1 MGLSR
6 QCCIE
11 SKLFELVVEGG
22 FSILRIIERS
32 KGIVRSINLGKAN
45 ISWLLA
51 SIDDLVLE
59 EWAKVF

>member
-1 MGLSR
+1 
-6 QCCIE
+6 
-11 SKLFELVVEGG
+11 VEGG